1 MFVCFIHRYVYT
13 CIYIYIY
20 IYLCVY
26 VCIYTYTYTS
36 IYTRTYIHVYC
47 VCVCVCV
54 FCRKESSII
63 IPVPSR
69 HEVEDSEAGEPG
81 MNAVMLANAQMEA
94 PRWSREWI
102 GGSCNIT

>member
-1 MFVCFIHRYVYT
+1 MYVYT
-13 CIYIYIY
+13 HIHIQ
-20 IYLCVY
+20 V
-26 VCIYTYTYTS
+26 
-36 IYTRTYIHVYC
+36 YIHVHIYMYIA
-47 VCVCVCV
+47 CVCVCV